1 MKTYEVL
8 TEGWIDGSY
17 SRKGER
23 LTMPGDAAKWLLL
36 GGQIKEIE
44 EAGEPA
50 AGPANPLDH
59 DGDGRPGGSKPAG
72 ELPADI
78 GAAALADLGERNA
91 IDFAT
96 LRAGAQ
102 RFLGAD
108 TPSRKKDMIA
118 ALRALPA
125 GD

>member
-23 LTMPGDAAKWLLL
+23 LTMPGDAAKWLIL

-59 DGDGRPGGSKPAG
+59 DGDDKAGGS
-72 ELPADI
+72 LPAS
-78 GAAALADLGERNA
+78 DLGDLSAAGLAVAAELGEV
-91 IDFAT
+91 DFNT
-96 LRAGAQ
+96 LRTTAK
-102 RFLGAD
+102 RFLGNDVPAKKAD
-108 TPSRKKDMIA
+108 IIA
-118 ALRALPA
+118 ALNKVESGA
-125 GD
+125 

>member
-8 TEGWIDGSY
+8 TEGWINGSY
-17 SRKGER
+17 CRKGER
-23 LTMPGDAAKWLLL
+23 VAMPADSAKWLIL
-36 GGQIKEIE
+36 GGQIKEAE
-44 EAGEPA
+44 EAGAPA
-50 AGPANPLDH
+50 AGPASPLDH

-108 TPSRKKDMIA
+108 TPSRKKDIIT
-118 ALRALPA
+118 ALRALAA